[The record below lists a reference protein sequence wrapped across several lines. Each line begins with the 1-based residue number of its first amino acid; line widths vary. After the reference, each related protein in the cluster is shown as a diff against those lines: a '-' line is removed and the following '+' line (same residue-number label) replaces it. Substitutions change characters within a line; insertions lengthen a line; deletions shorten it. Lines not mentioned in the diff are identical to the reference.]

1 MKKQSSIILTLL
13 AMICPVSEVFTQT
26 GNGLLKKRII
36 ERRASEKVEKIIQK
50 DSMGH
55 MLDRIEGMNKLFDNL
70 KVSSVQEVLH
80 AVEKMQT
87 NLKTL
92 LGELGAQSIE
102 DAIKE
107 VKQVKSVVTQLSRLQ
122 ATLK

>member
-1 MKKQSSIILTLL
+1 MKKQSSIFLIFL
-13 AMICPVSEVFTQT
+13 AITCQTSNIFTQT

-36 ERRASEKVEKIIQK
+36 ERRASKKVEKIIQK
-50 DSMGH
+50 DSMEH

-70 KVSSVQEVLH
+70 KVSSVQDVLH
-80 AVEKMQT
+80 TVEKMKN

-92 LGELGAQSIE
+92 LGELGAESIE

-107 VKQVKSVVTQLSRLQ
+107 VKQVKSVVSQLSRLQ